1 MCAGRLYPGG
11 LWSSKVFLIW
21 PQSWAS
27 LRSAPE
33 AWAWGRVGMRGK
45 GWAVPEQPDGWE
57 QGWLHRVLE
66 GRMLVYGALTET
78 LHRLLRELI
87 GVAGTKRLSG
97 PVSFLAVF
105 CEPLEY
111 RVLVLPHP
119 LNVGFR
125 LLQSLL
131 QSPGARA
138 KARVLVILLKLL
150 QLPGKQSVRSGL
162 AQKLIPER
170 RGASQSSASH
180 PTHRS
185 LGTETV
191 SCSLYKELN
200 PSPLRGARS
209 TLYTEGGNH
218 SPRWSPAKRVSG
230 SVVQYPM
237 SWP

>member
-1 MCAGRLYPGG
+1 
-11 LWSSKVFLIW
+11 
-21 PQSWAS
+21 
-27 LRSAPE
+27 
-33 AWAWGRVGMRGK
+33 
-45 GWAVPEQPDGWE
+45 
-57 QGWLHRVLE
+57 
-66 GRMLVYGALTET
+66 MLVYGALTET

-97 PVSFLAVF
+97 AVSFLAVC

-162 AQKLIPER
+162 ALKNSAL
-170 RGASQSSASH
+170 RGEG
-180 PTHRS
+180 
-185 LGTETV
+185 L
-191 SCSLYKELN
+191 
-200 PSPLRGARS
+200 PSPLPLTRLTGPWGRRPYPVPCIRS
-209 TLYTEGGNH
+209 
-218 SPRWSPAKRVSG
+218 
-230 SVVQYPM
+230 
-237 SWP
+237 